1 MLYDLFQSREL
12 IVKYEISEIF
22 LNLSSNS
29 KIFTESLLDV
39 DYLNNFL
46 EMTYSN
52 YFPLVENILLII
64 GNIFQDHPN
73 QIELFAS
80 KVAIVYRLKEL
91 LQLDKFDGH
100 ENVRNYL
107 LWLIKTFVTN
117 ISKDKFLIVIR
128 NI

>member
-22 LNLSSNS
+22 LNISANS
-29 KIFTESLLDV
+29 KIFTKSLLNV
-39 DYLNNFL
+39 DYLNKFL
-46 EMTYSN
+46 EMTYCSD
-52 YFPLVENILLII
+52 LLENILLII

-91 LQLDKFDGH
+91 LQLDQFDGH